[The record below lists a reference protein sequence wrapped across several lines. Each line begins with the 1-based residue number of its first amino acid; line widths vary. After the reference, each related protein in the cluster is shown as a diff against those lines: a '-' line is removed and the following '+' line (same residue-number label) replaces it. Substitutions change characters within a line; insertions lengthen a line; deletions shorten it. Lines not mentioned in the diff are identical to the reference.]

1 MTKTIKIEGYIWA
14 EKSGYSNEFRFVFF
28 DGSDDNQFLKDQG
41 YIPVSPYTIEIEMP
55 EGIDLHKAQ
64 LTALQD
70 KRKLI
75 LAENEQRLNA
85 IDNEIA
91 NLMAIEDKS

>member
-1 MTKTIKIEGYIWA
+1 MNKTIKIEGGVWFDSL
-14 EKSGYSNEFRFVFF
+14 ECMGQEGFF
-28 DGSDDNQFLKDQG
+28 FAPGGMVSSYFEENG
-41 YIPVSPYTIEIEMP
+41 YIPIAPYTIEIEMP
-55 EGIDLHKAQ
+55 EGLDLHKAQ
-64 LTALQD
+64 LKSLQE